1 MIYMEPHQLGWKP
14 LKDSYMETLPSS
26 LTEEHR
32 ELVRPPSLPVPL
44 GLSLISAA
52 FWADLHLHVP
62 GGKKGQG
69 IPCLPAGI
77 WLPASFLTF
86 FSLWWGCGGEIRF
99 SVFFYLR
106 AHSLFPLVGEFWH
119 LRNTV
124 YGGGNVTPAP
134 FPNQHQCL

>member
-32 ELVRPPSLPVPL
+32 ELVRPSLPVPL
-44 GLSLISAA
+44 GLPLIATASG
-52 FWADLHLHVP
+52 HLHVP

-77 WLPASFLTF
+77 WLP
-86 FSLWWGCGGEIRF
+86 GCLP
-99 SVFFYLR
+99 VF
-106 AHSLFPLVGEFWH
+106 
-119 LRNTV
+119 
-124 YGGGNVTPAP
+124 
-134 FPNQHQCL
+134 